1 MHIGAGGIIGLV
13 KAMLD
18 RLDDDLAGMHPDADL
33 QIRIV
38 DPLDAVLHGDS
49 GKATAHGVIFVRLR
63 RAEQRHDAVA
73 LRLVDDAV
81 IAEHGFVHEL
91 EDGLQPLHAE
101 FGITEGVHQS
111 GRVADVRKQ
120 YRQTL
125 ALSALGGER
134 LEDILP
140 GRLSLPCDGL
150 TQHAAAMPAKPTR
163 WSVEVAAGLAC
174 EPESRATRFTVLV
187 SRFVLTTA
195 MQTLHR
201 WSLMP
206 DGCSPMPN

>member
-1 MHIGAGGIIGLV
+1 
-13 KAMLD
+13 
-18 RLDDDLAGMHPDADL
+18 
-33 QIRIV
+33 
-38 DPLDAVLHGDS
+38 
-49 GKATAHGVIFVRLR
+49 
-63 RAEQRHDAVA
+63 QRHDAVA

-206 DGCSPMPN
+206 DGCSPMPNARHCTLNDAKLPPLCTAHSSHGMPDGRLVACAVAPHCEAFHTQRQKYD